1 MNLASAPVLGLAA
14 VMSSPALYMGLVTG
28 DLPLDVALTRYLVA
42 VVVVW
47 VGLSVLAMLVG
58 SPPRPE
64 PVDVEPEP
72 EPAPQPESPAL

>member
-14 VMSSPALYMGLVTG
+14 VVSSPALYMGLVTG
-28 DLPLDVALTRYLVA
+28 DLPIDVALTRYLVA

-47 VGLSVLAMLVG
+47 VGLSALAMLVG

-64 PVDVEPEP
+64 
-72 EPAPQPESPAL
+72 AIQAESDAESVSEGEAAG